1 MNQVYGNGHGPG
13 QPRHARRTSAVDARV
28 ALRNR
33 VDSARD
39 MLENMRDQAEAAFRD
54 RPYLVPVAACAVGVG
69 FGLLVG
75 SRIMRLLVLTTIGA
89 VLSDM
94 FGGELRRFGRD
105 FVDDLQ
111 GRLSQGDEHA
121 DKPPTM

>member
-1 MNQVYGNGHGPG
+1 MDQIYGNGKGPG
-13 QPRHARRTSAVDARV
+13 QARHAHRAADARV

-39 MLENMRDQAEAAFRD
+39 MLENMRDQAEVAFRD

-69 FGLLVG
+69 FGLLMG
-75 SRIMRLLVLTTIGA
+75 SRIMRLLVLTTVGA

-94 FGGELRRFGRD
+94 FGGEIRRFGRD

-111 GRLSQGDEHA
+111 GRLSQGSQGNDPSR
-121 DKPPTM
+121 PPSI